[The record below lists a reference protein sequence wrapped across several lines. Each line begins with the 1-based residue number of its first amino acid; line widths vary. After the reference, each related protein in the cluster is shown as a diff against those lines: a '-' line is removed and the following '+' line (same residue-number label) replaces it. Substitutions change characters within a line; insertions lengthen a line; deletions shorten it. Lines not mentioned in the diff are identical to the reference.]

1 MLICWFRLKQIST
14 KSSLMMLLLTNEIW
28 WPSISGCF
36 DKLEVEVLY
45 YELFNVMTIN
55 THMFDFS
62 QPNNKRIFIFKDP
75 HPHPPLKKNSTDQCP
90 SSFEHAIQTMPCHCI
105 YACVCTSKFFS
116 SVTDPRHSCPRQ
128 LQRHITMPVRSL
140 PKPYSQIPRFPQ
152 PSFPNRPRI
161 SVSCSWMTDGYPW
174 ESSMWVFCFIPITL
188 SCFKAD
194 VFDRNL
200 SLSLSLS

>member
-1 MLICWFRLKQIST
+1 MIIKQFLVVRNNAAFNYCMGKKNWQSWHYNMLICWFRLKQIST

-75 HPHPPLKKNSTDQCP
+75 HPHPPLKK
-90 SSFEHAIQTMPCHCI
+90 IQQTSAPVLLNMLYRPCHVI
-105 YACVCTSKFFS
+105 AYMHVCVRQSFS
-116 SVTDPRHSCPRQ
+116 
-128 LQRHITMPVRSL
+128 
-140 PKPYSQIPRFPQ
+140 PQ
-152 PSFPNRPRI
+152 
-161 SVSCSWMTDGYPW
+161 
-174 ESSMWVFCFIPITL
+174 
-188 SCFKAD
+188 
-194 VFDRNL
+194 
-200 SLSLSLS
+200 